1 MVSWSLS
8 YRWKSLPFERMIT
21 DIISYILKARDV
33 AGVISFLRDIQQG
46 SYDYRDKVDRWV
58 LNITGSRTIWLTM
71 LQYYE
76 NIIEFDSINIVHK
89 SMVLFDLAAKNYSYR
104 EVIDK
109 DSKLI
114 DIKFIQCVKD
124 PDLFNHLYDLFS
136 ENSLGQDL
144 VPIYEEM
151 LNAGNFPDA
160 IVDKIFAQHMDVT
173 FKMVIGCA
181 DHQKVRYF
189 EMAFIRAN
197 FNHEFTKEIAAQIL
211 SAVCSTIVDSQP
223 KYEFLME
230 ILRKTQ
236 VKVMINH
243 QVFDKVYQKI
253 QISNH
258 KSEIFKQ
265 FLSNVDRL
273 CRVDDSVFI
282 LTSKIFM
289 TLMKIVREIRGQKYY
304 FEDDL
309 KRFVLTQIE
318 RRRFAG
324 KKDIVCTYE
333 LVKIYSECDYQK
345 FPFPI
350 KIEITMKEFEEICK
364 SKPDVRLMTQTYDC
378 LKEKTR
384 PSTKC
389 LENVTLHKSCDSAVK
404 FLLSKGAILSVQ
416 CIRNVMSH
424 YKSNVVDDLKWALG
438 EFDRDR
444 RHFELNERF
453 RVKTDARVMVVQ
465 KEKEISENNN
475 ESVDQDRNSIVNI
488 TDNQYVMII

>member
-1 MVSWSLS
+1 
-8 YRWKSLPFERMIT
+8 MIT
-21 DIISYILKARDV
+21 DIFSYILKARDV
-33 AGVISFLRDIQQG
+33 AGVVLFLREIQQG
-46 SYDYRDKVDRWV
+46 SYDYRDKVNRWV
-58 LNITGSRTIWLTM
+58 LNITSSRTIWLTM
-71 LQYYE
+71 LKYYDI
-76 NIIEFDSINIVHK
+76 IIEFDSIDLVHN
-89 SMVLFDLAAKNYSYR
+89 SMVLFDLAARNYSYR
-104 EVIDK
+104 EIINK

-124 PDLFNHLYDLFS
+124 PDLFNHLYDIFMEKSS
-136 ENSLGQDL
+136 EQDS

-151 LNAGNFPDA
+151 LNAGNFPDV
-160 IVDKIFAQHMDVT
+160 IVDKIFAHHMDVT
-173 FKMVIGCA
+173 FNMVIGCA

-189 EMAFIRAN
+189 EIAFIRAN
-197 FNHEFTKEIAAQIL
+197 FNHKFTKEIATQIL
-211 SAVCSTIVDSQP
+211 SAVCSTIIDSQP

-236 VKVMINH
+236 MKVKINH
-243 QVFDKVYQKI
+243 QVFEKVYQKI

-282 LTSKIFM
+282 LTSRTFM
-289 TLMKIVREIRGQKYY
+289 TLMKIVREIRGQKYF
-304 FEDDL
+304 FEDAL
-309 KRFVLTQIE
+309 KRFVLTQLE

-324 KKDIVCTYE
+324 KTDIKCTYE
-333 LVKIYSECDYQK
+333 LIKIYSECDYQK

-350 KIEITMKEFEEICK
+350 KIEITMEEFEEICK

-378 LKEKTR
+378 LKEKNR

-416 CIRNVMSH
+416 CIRNVMNH

-438 EFDRDR
+438 EFERDQR
-444 RHFELNERF
+444 RFELNERF
-453 RVKTDARVMVVQ
+453 KVKTDAKVMVVS
-465 KEKEISENNN
+465 KEKQEISEHND